1 MSVDSVKQYLS
12 QFGLDSRVLEFDVSS
27 ATVELAAAALG
38 TDGSRIAKSITL
50 YDKENKCLM
59 LITAGDV
66 KIDNAKFKARFGFK
80 ARMMSHEDA
89 LAATGHAV
97 GGICP
102 FALPDGVTVY
112 LDVSMKR
119 FDTIYPA
126 AGSSSSAVRLS
137 CDELAI
143 ASRALEWIDVCRPR
157 EN

>member
-1 MSVDSVKQYLS
+1 MSVDSVKNHLA
-12 QFGLDSRVLEFDVSS
+12 QFGLDDRVMEFDVSS

-38 TDGSRIAKSITL
+38 TEGSRIAKSITL
-50 YDKENKCLM
+50 YNKDNKCLM

-89 LAATGHAV
+89 LSATGHAV

-102 FALPDGVTVY
+102 FALPDGVSVY
-112 LDVSMKR
+112 LDVSMNR
-119 FDTIYPA
+119 FDTVYPA
-126 AGSSSSAVRLS
+126 AGSASSAVRLS
-137 CDELAI
+137 CDELAT
-143 ASRALEWIDVCRPR
+143 ASRALEWVDVCKPR